1 MAIVLLLLALL
12 SGSAPHNMDD
22 DPCTGSS
29 CIFQQG
35 GGTGG

>member
-1 MAIVLLLLALL
+1 MLIVLLLLALL

-22 DPCTGSS
+22 PCTGSS
-29 CIFQQG
+29 CIIQQG